1 MPGHPRKYQATEVG
15 QVFAFGQLGV
25 DLDVVDD
32 DILRVLID
40 YALGPI
46 GEIFRVVLGPP
57 VFQVAVSVE
66 LAAFVVEAVGEF
78 VADGA
83 PGVAVVGRIVHLRVV
98 QRRLQHAG
106 GEVDVVHL
114 SIEIGVDGGRRHAP
128 LAAVERLA
136 DFR

>member
-66 LAAFVVEAVGEF
+66 LPQVTTSETMLAF
-78 VADGA
+78 
-83 PGVAVVGRIVHLRVV
+83 
-98 QRRLQHAG
+98 
-106 GEVDVVHL
+106 
-114 SIEIGVDGGRRHAP
+114 HAP
-128 LAAVERLA
+128 PAAVTQPVTR
-136 DFR
+136 